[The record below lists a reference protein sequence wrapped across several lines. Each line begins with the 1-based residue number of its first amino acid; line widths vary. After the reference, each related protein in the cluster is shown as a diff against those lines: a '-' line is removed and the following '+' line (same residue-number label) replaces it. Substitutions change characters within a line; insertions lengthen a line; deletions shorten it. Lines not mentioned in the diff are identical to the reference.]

1 MDPNVCPIMSRKPY
15 KREFLEN
22 LRGFEM
28 IKLDQLSLVRQLDL
42 VFKELEEELS
52 GLSSGTVFVQIRNN
66 IIGKFGI
73 RHNPLTGR
81 NGVMAAVEEGLSKC
95 QQSSFRA
102 MALESLKHKRHWTH
116 GEISYDF
123 TVRQGL
129 IIIDAVLESNYN
141 MANLMIRYPRTSPSE
156 TALES

>member
-1 MDPNVCPIMSRKPY
+1 MV
-15 KREFLEN
+15 
-22 LRGFEM
+22 
-28 IKLDQLSLVRQLDL
+28 KLDQLSLVRQLDL
-42 VFKELEEELS
+42 VFRELEEELS

-81 NGVMAAVEEGLSKC
+81 NGVITSNGEGLTSS
-95 QQSSFRA
+95 QQSSFRG

-129 IIIDAVLESNYN
+129 IIVDAVLESNYN
-141 MANLMIRYPRTSPSE
+141 MANLMIRYPRTSASE
-156 TALES
+156 AALES